1 MVLFAVAAV
10 ARMPVGRLSRALVP
24 YLIGLALVL
33 LLVIAVPAV
42 STWLPAL
49 VLGS

>member
-1 MVLFAVAAV
+1 MKKRWISLAA
-10 ARMPVGRLSRALVP
+10 L
-24 YLIGLALVL
+24 LVL